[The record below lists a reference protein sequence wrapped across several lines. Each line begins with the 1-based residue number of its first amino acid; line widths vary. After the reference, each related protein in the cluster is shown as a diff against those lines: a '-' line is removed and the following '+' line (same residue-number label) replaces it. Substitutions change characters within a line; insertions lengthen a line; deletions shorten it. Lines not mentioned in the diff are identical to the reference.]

1 MRFLEILE
9 AIYENKKQ
17 QLKSSLCCN
26 EQPVNEKYDNVIID
40 TQGNYLDNH
49 RPRLTLR
56 HLHKLRKHQDA
67 VKKEKQEHLDFLP
80 TMYANDNEQKTEFR
94 AELAKDKLNNQAAL
108 EKEKIKQRGELE
120 KEKLKQRAELEKEKI
135 KQRAE
140 IEKERLKVQGDC
152 NSSSMDV
159 ARFKTLKE
167 TCVRIKESLNES

>member
-1 MRFLEILE
+1 MRYWEILE

-17 QLKSSLCCN
+17 QLKKSLCGN

-40 TQGNYLDNH
+40 RNGKYHDSR

-56 HLHKLRKHQDA
+56 HLHKLRKHQDK

-94 AELAKDKLNNQAAL
+94 AELAKDKLNNQTEL
-108 EKEKIKQRGELE
+108 EKEKIKQCGELE

-140 IEKERLKVQGDC
+140 IEKERLKAQGDC
-152 NSSSMDV
+152 NSGSMDV

-167 TCVRIKESLNES
+167 RCVRIQASLNS